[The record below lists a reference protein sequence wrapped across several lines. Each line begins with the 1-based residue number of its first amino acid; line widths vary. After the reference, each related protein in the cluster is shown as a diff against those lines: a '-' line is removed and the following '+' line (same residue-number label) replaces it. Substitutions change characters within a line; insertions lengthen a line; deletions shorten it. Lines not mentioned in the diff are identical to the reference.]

1 MRKGPIAICIR
12 PGGMGMW
19 RPDNSHIDDGFLP
32 TDRVILHADCNSY
45 FASVESID
53 HPEYKQVPMA
63 VCGDPASRHG
73 IILAKNELAKAY
85 HIETAETI
93 YSARKKCPEL
103 LLVPAHHEKYKAVS
117 QRINAIYESYTD
129 LVERFSI
136 DESFLDVTGSRHLFG
151 SGQQIADEL
160 RRRVREEI
168 GVTISVGVS
177 FNRTFA
183 KMGSDYKKP
192 DATTVISRA
201 NYQTLLW
208 PLPIEALL
216 FVGKSGAGLMRAHG
230 ILTIGDLAQA
240 DPQALP
246 FLGKTGLHLRS
257 TARGE
262 DLSPVLP
269 SRYEEQSKSI
279 SHNVTFDHDLVDP
292 AEVMAGVTLIA
303 DQVGTRLRR
312 KKLYASVV
320 QIQIKDTSLKV
331 MNRQRKLDSFTAS
344 TRLIRDTAAALL
356 RENWPAGKPI
366 RMLSVGVSDLSV
378 DGAQQL
384 SMFGDAAATE
394 KAQRLDD
401 AVDTIRS
408 KYGSDAV
415 RFGRGLTQRDT

>member
-1 MRKGPIAICIR
+1 M
-12 PGGMGMW
+12 
-19 RPDNSHIDDGFLP
+19 
-32 TDRVILHADCNSY
+32 
-45 FASVESID
+45 
-53 HPEYKQVPMA
+53 
-63 VCGDPASRHG
+63 
-73 IILAKNELAKAY
+73 
-85 HIETAETI
+85 
-93 YSARKKCPEL
+93 
-103 LLVPAHHEKYKAVS
+103 
-117 QRINAIYESYTD
+117 
-129 LVERFSI
+129 
-136 DESFLDVTGSRHLFG
+136 
-151 SGQQIADEL
+151 
-160 RRRVREEI
+160 
-168 GVTISVGVS
+168 
-177 FNRTFA
+177 
-183 KMGSDYKKP
+183 
-192 DATTVISRA
+192 
-201 NYQTLLW
+201 
-208 PLPIEALL
+208 
-216 FVGKSGAGLMRAHG
+216 
-230 ILTIGDLAQA
+230 
-240 DPQALP
+240 
-246 FLGKTGLHLRS
+246 RS

-269 SRYEEQSKSI
+269 TGYEEQPKSI